1 MAYKQI
7 FFDLDH
13 TLWDFEMNSRECLQ
27 DMFGEFCLEGR
38 GVPGFGAFH
47 ESYVGHN
54 ERMWERFRKGYITR
68 EELRWKRLFHT
79 LLDFRIGDQ
88 RLVQDLSVR
97 YLELLPT
104 KTHLFPD
111 TVEVLDYL
119 KAKGYPLHLI
129 TNGFEETQHLKLKHS
144 GIGDYFTCIVTSES
158 AGCLKPQREIFE
170 HALRQSCCAANEAI
184 MIGDTLEVDIEGARN
199 AGIDQVYFNPARP
212 AKGIR
217 PTYTIQRLS
226 ALRDIL

>member
-1 MAYKQI
+1 MPYKQI

-13 TLWDFEMNSRECLQ
+13 TLWDFETNSKESLR
-27 DMFGEFCLEGR
+27 DMFAEFSLQQR
-38 GVPGFGAFH
+38 GIPDFAAFH
-47 ESYVGHN
+47 QSYCGHN
-54 ERMWERFRKGYITR
+54 KRMWERFRKGYISR

-88 RLVQDLSVR
+88 RLVQELSIR

-119 KAKGYPLHLI
+119 KNKSYPLHLI
-129 TNGFEETQHLKLKHS
+129 TNGFQETQLLKLKHS
-144 GIGDYFTCIVTSES
+144 GIDTYFSCMITSET

-170 HALRQSCCAANEAI
+170 HALKETCCSAAEAL
-184 MIGDTLEVDIEGARN
+184 MIGDTLEVDIAGARN
-199 AGIDQVYFNPARP
+199 AGIDQVYFNPAIP
-212 AKGIR
+212 PGDIQ
-217 PTYTIQRLS
+217 PTYTIQTLA
-226 ALRDIL
+226 ALKDIL

>member
-27 DMFGEFCLEGR
+27 DMFGEFSLQQR
-38 GVPGFGAFH
+38 GIPDFGAFH
-47 ESYVGHN
+47 QSYAGHN
-54 ERMWERFRKGYITR
+54 QRMWERFRKGYITR

-88 RLVQDLSVR
+88 RLVRDLSVR

-129 TNGFEETQHLKLKHS
+129 TNGFEETQHLKLRHS
-144 GIGDYFTCIVTSES
+144 GIGGYFTCIVTSES

-170 HALRQSCCAANEAI
+170 HALNRSRCAANEAI

-199 AGIDQVYFNPARP
+199 AGIDQVYFNPAKP
-212 AKGIR
+212 PKGIR